1 MIFIFT
7 YILYEGTYMYHY
19 IYVMIING
27 DCLEH
32 LIKIESNSVDLILI
46 DPPYLISRP
55 SGFSNYSDNISDDLK
70 KKYGNLS
77 IDFGDW
83 DKIDLNW
90 NFLFSEY
97 KRILRKGGTLII
109 FYDIWKST
117 ELKEFA
123 EKYKFKQPR
132 VGAWVKTNPVPIN
145 SKLNYLSNATEYFF
159 TFVKESKPTFN
170 SKYDNAF
177 YSYPICHGKERYE
190 HPTQKPLSLIKDLIE
205 KHSNPGDLVLD
216 TFAGTGTTGHASHL
230 LDRNFILI
238 ENNRSYFEIIEKRLN
253 KLKKLSIK

>member
-1 MIFIFT
+1 MNISSN
-7 YILYEGTYMYHY
+7 
-19 IYVMIING
+19 IING
-27 DCLEH
+27 DCFKELYK
-32 LIKIESNSVDLILI
+32 IKSNSVDLILI
-46 DPPYLISRP
+46 DPPYQISRS
-55 SGFSNYSDNISDDLK
+55 SGFTNYSKDVNHEIKS
-70 KKYGNLS
+70 KYGNLS

-83 DKIDLNW
+83 DKIELNW

-97 KRILRKGGTLII
+97 KRVLRKGGTLII

-132 VGAWVKTNPVPIN
+132 VGAWVKTNPVPVN

-190 HPTQKPLSLIKDLIE
+190 HPTQKPLRLIKDLIE

-216 TFAGTGTTGHASHL
+216 TFAGTGTTGHASFL
-230 LDRNFILI
+230 LKRDFILI
-238 ENNRSYFEIIEKRLN
+238 EKDKDYFKIINERIEKLKSLN
-253 KLKKLSIK
+253 IK